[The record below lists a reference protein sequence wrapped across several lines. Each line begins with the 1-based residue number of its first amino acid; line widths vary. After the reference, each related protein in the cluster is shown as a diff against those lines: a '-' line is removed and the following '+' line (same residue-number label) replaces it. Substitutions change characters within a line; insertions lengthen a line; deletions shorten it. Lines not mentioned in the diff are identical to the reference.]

1 MAIAQIHFPVK
12 RKTQAFEKFIT
23 PLESGEHLTRAEF
36 ERRYEADPDT
46 KKAELV
52 EGVVHMPSPVSA
64 VHGKSHSSVIAWLSV
79 YAATVKIIQTLDNT
93 TVVLDVDNEVQP
105 DALLRLEKF
114 GRTRL
119 NEKGYIVGAPE
130 LIVEIAVS
138 SAGIDLYAKKN
149 IYRRNGVQE
158 YLVWQIRDER
168 MDWFELR
175 DEEYKLIA
183 PGENGI
189 LHSRVFPG
197 LWLAADAML
206 DGDLKQVLDVLQRGL
221 ASEEHREFVNKLT
234 SMHTEEISE

>member
-12 RKTQAFEKFIT
+12 RKTPIRDKFIM

-36 ERRYEADPDT
+36 ERRYEADPDN
-46 KKAELV
+46 KKAELI

-64 VHGKSHSSVIAWLSV
+64 YHGNPHFLLNTWLGV
-79 YAATVKIIQTLDNT
+79 YCSTTPGISGSDNT
-93 TVVLDVDNEVQP
+93 SLVLDADNEVQP
-105 DALLRLEKF
+105 DVLLRLEKY

-119 NEKGYIVGAPE
+119 NEKGYVVGAPE

-138 SAGIDLYAKKN
+138 SATIDLHAKKN

-168 MDWFELR
+168 IDWFELR
-175 DEEYKLIA
+175 EEEYTLIA
-183 PGENGI
+183 PDENRI

-234 SMHTEEISE
+234 